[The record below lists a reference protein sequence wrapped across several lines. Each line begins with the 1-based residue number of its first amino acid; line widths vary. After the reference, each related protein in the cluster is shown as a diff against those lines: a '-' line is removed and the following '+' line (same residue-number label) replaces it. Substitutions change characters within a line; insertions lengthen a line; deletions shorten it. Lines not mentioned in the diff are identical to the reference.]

1 MKDIAIWRVLT
12 AEPPRA
18 PDEVLATLRELAAA
32 PAPDRLPLAG
42 AAIRW
47 LSDPHPEIRLLAL
60 EALAGAEGNFVV
72 RRVAALLE
80 DPELSV
86 RKAATRVFCQA
97 VRDTPLLWI
106 VALFSPDSEVRA
118 VAREHP
124 PCAEADYLL
133 GYFLFDEP
141 IAPEVEARLL
151 AARFPPPALLLFLRL
166 FKKGRV
172 PGRVI
177 FRALLGLGDGWLDLQ
192 LEAASSGPGVDQ
204 RALLKFL
211 LHRNPD
217 PAALDPGGTFW
228 SAWENFVV
236 LAQALFE
243 CAAES
248 RPVLDHLCALTF
260 AKGKFD
266 SRFLGRLAVGILA
279 ESRRRA
285 EFRPDL
291 LAFVIG
297 FTPVSLGWSWIP
309 AAAMREA
316 LVELHRLRGPMALK
330 ALLESD
336 QFDTPF
342 TLTPRQ
348 VGRLLR
354 RADLCWLPNREL
366 HLPTV
371 GRLLALLAPDDWALA
386 PAARAFGSR
395 LAEAVSQN
403 PQEASSLS
411 DLA

>member
-1 MKDIAIWRVLT
+1 MDGGLGFRAGKRERAPPLNKPFALILFGHGNILHRRTAYMKDIAIWRVLT

-172 PGRVI
+172 PGR
-177 FRALLGLGDGWLDLQ
+177 LQ
-192 LEAASSGPGVDQ
+192 
-204 RALLKFL
+204 
-211 LHRNPD
+211 
-217 PAALDPGGTFW
+217 
-228 SAWENFVV
+228 
-236 LAQALFE
+236 
-243 CAAES
+243 
-248 RPVLDHLCALTF
+248 PVLL
-260 AKGKFD
+260 
-266 SRFLGRLAVGILA
+266 SR
-279 ESRRRA
+279 S
-285 EFRPDL
+285 
-291 LAFVIG
+291 
-297 FTPVSLGWSWIP
+297 
-309 AAAMREA
+309 
-316 LVELHRLRGPMALK
+316 
-330 ALLESD
+330 
-336 QFDTPF
+336 
-342 TLTPRQ
+342 
-348 VGRLLR
+348 
-354 RADLCWLPNREL
+354 
-366 HLPTV
+366 
-371 GRLLALLAPDDWALA
+371 
-386 PAARAFGSR
+386 
-395 LAEAVSQN
+395 
-403 PQEASSLS
+403 
-411 DLA
+411 